1 MSSDITV
8 ILTLF
13 KTPEKKIRQLNQ
25 YKNYKMILF
34 DQVGSLDNKKKL
46 KKILKYEFEYYFS
59 SKNLGL
65 SKASNFLLSKVKTK
79 YCLFTQPDIIVSN
92 LAIENLKKIIWK
104 EKRQYLLHQ
113 NFQKKR

>member
-34 DQVGSLDNKKKL
+34 DQVGSLDNKEKL
-46 KKILKYEFEYYFS
+46 KKILKHNFEYYFS
-59 SKNLGL
+59 FKNLGL
-65 SKASNFLLSKVKTK
+65 SKSSNFLLSKVKTK
-79 YCLFTQPDIIVSN
+79 YCLFTQPDILINSSSIKN
-92 LAIENLKKIIWK
+92 LRKIP
-104 EKRQYLLHQ
+104 
-113 NFQKKR
+113 

>member
-34 DQVGSLDNKKKL
+34 DQVGSLDNKKKT
-46 KKILKYEFEYYFS
+46 KKDF
-59 SKNLGL
+59 
-65 SKASNFLLSKVKTK
+65 
-79 YCLFTQPDIIVSN
+79 
-92 LAIENLKKIIWK
+92 KIRI
-104 EKRQYLLHQ
+104 
-113 NFQKKR
+113 